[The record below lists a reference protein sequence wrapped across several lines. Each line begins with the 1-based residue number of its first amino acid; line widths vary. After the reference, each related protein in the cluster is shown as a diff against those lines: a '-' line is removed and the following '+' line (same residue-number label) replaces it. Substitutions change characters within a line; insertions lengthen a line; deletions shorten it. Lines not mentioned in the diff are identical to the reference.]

1 MSYVVATIK
10 PWNIKVFKTMISKY
24 SGKWTLISE
33 PEKLT
38 LKNLRALKTKMIFF
52 PHWSEKI
59 PTEILNEFECI
70 GFHETDLP
78 YGRGGSP
85 IQNLVLEG
93 KKKQSK
99 ISAIRLEE
107 GWDTGAIYLK
117 ESISLAGT
125 AQEIF
130 ERNAKVVGRM
140 IKKIVQTKPAPKAQK
155 GKAHVF
161 KRRKPE
167 QSNLLAQD
175 FKTMEE
181 LYDFIRILDAET
193 YPHAFVELGNW
204 RAEFASAKKKGND
217 LMCQVTF
224 KKNESKK

>member
-1 MSYVVATIK
+1 MTYVVATIK
-10 PWNIKVFKTMISKY
+10 PWNIKVFKTTISKY
-24 SGKWTLISE
+24 PGKWMLISE

-38 LKNLRALKTKMIFF
+38 IKNLRDLKAKTIFF

-93 KKKQSK
+93 KKKNSK
-99 ISAIRLEE
+99 LSAIRLQE
-107 GWDTGAIYLK
+107 GWDTGAVYLK

-130 ERNAKVVGRM
+130 ERNAKIVARM
-140 IKKIVQTKPAPKAQK
+140 IKKIVQNKPVPKPQK
-155 GKAHVF
+155 GKVHVF

-167 QSNLLAQD
+167 QSNLLTQN
-175 FKTMEE
+175 FKSTDE

-193 YPHAFVELGNW
+193 YPHAFVELGNL
-204 RAEFASAKKKGND
+204 RAEFSSAKKKGNN
-217 LMCQVTF
+217 LSCTVTF